1 MAQQQSRAVR
11 TREVLIESAAQ
22 TFDEQGFARASLS
35 AISARAGV
43 SNGAL
48 HHHFASKA
56 ALARAVAAAAEG
68 RLTRITAPRPLSAG
82 GGSLQFLIDATHGL
96 VQALAED
103 VVLRVGFGATPH
115 TGPLRGAGRLA
126 PAVGRAGWRR
136 RWSGA
141 RREGALRQDAPAET
155 VTATLVA
162 LTLGLGALEREA
174 SARRADVVTLVW
186 SLLLPPALVA
196 HGRAPLVPS
205 GTPDRGAPPPPAGWT
220 GARFTRW
227 ARLTRRAGLTRR
239 VRLHPMG
246 ERIPPGA
253 HRPVPGVQRAQGLGA
268 RDGRQQQPPER
279 GQRRGRQPGGVLPP
293 QQPRTPWWPRRCRRP
308 PRRARSPR
316 SAAPLEGLRQQPAPA
331 PLPLLV

>member
-1 MAQQQSRAVR
+1 VR

-68 RLTRITAPRPLSAG
+68 RLTRITAPRPLPAG

-115 TGPLRGAGRLA
+115 LDRFGVPAGSRRLWA
-126 PAVGRAGWRR
+126 
-136 RWSGA
+136 RWVAQTLERA

-174 SARRADVVTLVW
+174 PARRADVVTLLW
-186 SLLLPPALVA
+186 SLLLPALVA

-205 GTPDRGAPPPPAGWT
+205 GTPDRGAPQPPAG
-220 GARFTRW
+220 
-227 ARLTRRAGLTRR
+227 
-239 VRLHPMG
+239 
-246 ERIPPGA
+246 
-253 HRPVPGVQRAQGLGA
+253 
-268 RDGRQQQPPER
+268 
-279 GQRRGRQPGGVLPP
+279 
-293 QQPRTPWWPRRCRRP
+293 
-308 PRRARSPR
+308 
-316 SAAPLEGLRQQPAPA
+316 
-331 PLPLLV
+331 